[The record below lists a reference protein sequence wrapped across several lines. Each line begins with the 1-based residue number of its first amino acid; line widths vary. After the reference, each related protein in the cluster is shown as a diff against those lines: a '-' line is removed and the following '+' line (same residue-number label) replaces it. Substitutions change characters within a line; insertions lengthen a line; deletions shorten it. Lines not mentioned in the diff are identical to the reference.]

1 MKAAEFEEKE
11 YEGPLYN
18 QLERGNRLLWSPG
31 QVLEEYLGFDR
42 AFMLED
48 SYLWRLHEIR
58 RPYRGLSPYFSRWP
72 FLPPERRHRNRLPR
86 FRVNCFIQAK
96 RSEFGKRLTKRLA
109 SLGERRPFFRFG
121 IESDQQ
127 TTLEAAA
134 SRLRGKALFVYAAP
148 VLLSLA
154 GTLRSHGCWHHR
166 STIDISR
173 GDGSC
178 RPRRLVLQRARL
190 LTVLGSGLRVRSVT
204 SPQAAARQARRTTK
218 RSNRRG
224 AISKPGSRGS
234 SSPDPDGR
242 CRKDM
247 HAIGPREAYLAEEWR
262 RIDSIC
268 RREQTPPRHLPRAW
282 RSRPSRCTSTSSGSQ
297 LRRRCLIHAC
307 S

>member
-18 QLERGNRLLWSPG
+18 QLERGNRLLWPPG

-48 SYLWRLHEIR
+48 PYLWQLHGIR
-58 RPYRGLSPYFSRWP
+58 RPYRGLSPYFFRWP

-96 RSEFGKRLTKRLA
+96 RSEFGKRLSKRLA

-148 VLLSLA
+148 VFYRSQELFAHMAAGTVVQQSTFPEVTALA
-154 GTLRSHGCWHHR
+154 GHGAWYYNEPGAHGVR
-166 STIDISR
+166 NPDFESV
-173 GDGSC
+173 
-178 RPRRLVLQRARL
+178 RLPVLDEQLARL
-190 LTVLGSGLRVRSVT
+190 AEQQRGQTEGELSPSQDLADLR
-204 SPQAAARQARRTTK
+204 RQIQMVVAEEERPT
-218 RSNRRG
+218 
-224 AISKPGSRGS
+224 
-234 SSPDPDGR
+234 
-242 CRKDM
+242 
-247 HAIGPREAYLAEEWR
+247 IGPREAYLAEEWR
-262 RIDSIC
+262 RIDSFA
-268 RREQTPPRHLPRAW
+268 EETGAPPALASYLAVEAFALHFNLLWLTIA
-282 RSRPSRCTSTSSGSQ
+282 
-297 LRRRCLIHAC
+297 
-307 S
+307 